1 MWTLYCLL
9 RGGEEPQI
17 CINLD
22 CYFSYWLVTVEKF
35 YAWGTA
41 FQFSV
46 WTCHAESKSGKNGE
60 NKNMKYR
67 KYKKNIVVPLRTCIS
82 HSALWRWGNFWNWF
96 FSLWTKEKQAS
107 SWWNCGA
114 GSSIVTN
121 FENEQSIKV
130 ANIIYNFFNNV

>member
-1 MWTLYCLL
+1 MDSLL
-9 RGGEEPQI
+9 PRGGEEPQI
-17 CINLD
+17 CINWD
-22 CYFSYWLVTVEKF
+22 CYFSCWLVTVEKF

-67 KYKKNIVVPLRTCIS
+67 KYKKNIVEPLRTCIS

-114 GSSIVTN
+114 SACEWLAKLAVPLWPIL
-121 FENEQSIKV
+121 KM
-130 ANIIYNFFNNV
+130 NNQLKWQI